1 MENIITPKTEKLQ
14 NFLLQTLTWR
24 SSPGRPILLR
34 ALELVVYHS
43 GAPKIA
49 NFVIRLRNQTWKSG

>member
-24 SSPGRPILLR
+24 SSPGRPIFLR
-34 ALELVVYHS
+34 ALELVVHPS
-43 GAPKIA
+43 GDPRIA
-49 NFVIRLRNQTWKSG
+49 NFVIRLRNQAWKPG